1 MNHVHI
7 TFIMTL
13 IHHSHF
19 EVLHSQKGQLAFS
32 DGPFLPE
39 KATGLGATCAKCL
52 KQETRCSISS

>member
-13 IHHSHF
+13 IHHAHF

-32 DGPFLPE
+32 DGPFCQRKQL
-39 KATGLGATCAKCL
+39 GLG
-52 KQETRCSISS
+52 QHVPNV